1 MEEEG
6 IGAVGTGRVGSVH
19 GLLGKMLSS
28 NRTFAL
34 TTMEQVVGSQRW

>member
-1 MEEEG
+1 MG
-6 IGAVGTGRVGSVH
+6 TVGTGRVGFAC

-34 TTMEQVVGSQRW
+34 TTMEQVVGSQRQ